1 MNMYFFDD
9 INGST
14 LVNEMV
20 YQIKHYNDMLAKY
33 KMLPKE
39 SNENKEYNG
48 IFDRDTNRIMRF
60 AQSNPKITQ
69 DDAKVLD
76 IPRKKETY
84 RISFDIL
91 IHILIERTLN
101 DCLYN
106 YDETILEY
114 QPSPVCVSSIMLKKL
129 LGDKYRI
136 MLEVLCKFGIITK
149 YGSLDGNKYRL
160 KKLNFQ
166 YKNISEQ
173 SVYYPLIV
181 RYESYVQQSR
191 EQEMNMRLIEAEE
204 RLGSL
209 YKPYMNA
216 LCKLKCNTKKMKQ
229 YIELHKNE
237 LNSFQYGYYT
247 LLLSRY
253 EQGGYTIQR
262 VDDNNRIYTIL
273 TQTPSHAHSLLPFTN
288 IKYEVDLSNCHPM
301 LFNYIIMQYYHMLP
315 KTVEKINNPFFSAV
329 GTWKKSATKKYPR
342 DVEEY
347 MELTFKGQFWDV
359 LLGKY
364 IGLSRKQ
371 IKPKMFANVF
381 YAKNLRI
388 CPNQTYGKD
397 FQKRFPS
404 IMKIIRRIRR
414 YNKTILAQF
423 LMQIESGIIQDA
435 MKTLNNE
442 GYIVLNIHD
451 AIVVL
456 DVVENKKLTEQH
468 VKDVLLK
475 SVQKY
480 GLSANAKI
488 EHIKR

>member
-1 MNMYFFDD
+1 MKMYFFDD
-9 INGST
+9 IDGSI
-14 LVNEMV
+14 LVDKMV

-33 KMLPKE
+33 KMLPKDF
-39 SNENKEYNG
+39 NANKEYNG
-48 IFDRDTNRIMRF
+48 IFDIETNRIMLF
-60 AQSNPKITQ
+60 AKLHPEITQ
-69 DDAKVLD
+69 EDARVIA
-76 IPRKKETY
+76 IPRKKENY

-101 DCLYN
+101 ACLQN
-106 YDETILEY
+106 NDETDSDF
-114 QPSPVCVSSIMLKKL
+114 QASPFWMSSHWLLMLF
-129 LGDKYRI
+129 GDKYKI
-136 MLEVLCKFGIITK
+136 MLEVLRKLGIITIS
-149 YGSLDGNKYRL
+149 GSLNGNEYKL
-160 KKLNFQ
+160 KKVNFQ
-166 YKNISEQ
+166 CKNISEQ
-173 SVYYPLIV
+173 SVYYPQIV
-181 RYESYVQQSR
+181 RYESYVLQSR
-191 EQEMNMRLIEAEE
+191 ELEMSMKQKEAEE
-204 RLGSL
+204 KLGSL
-209 YKPYMNA
+209 YKPYMDA

-237 LNSFQYGYYT
+237 LSSIQYGYYT
-247 LLLSRY
+247 LLHDRY
-253 EQGGYTIQR
+253 EQGGYVIQR

-273 TQTPSHAHSLLPFTN
+273 TQTPSHTHSLLPFTN

-315 KTVEKINNPFFSAV
+315 KNAEKVNNPFFSEV
-329 GTWKKSATKKYPR
+329 GTWKKSSTRKYPK

-347 MELTFKGQFWDV
+347 MELTSKGQFWDV
-359 LLGKY
+359 LLTKY
-364 IGLSRKQ
+364 TGFSRKE
-371 IKPKMFANVF
+371 IKPKMFGDVF
-381 YAKNLRI
+381 YAKNLCI
-388 CPNQTYGKD
+388 SPHQTYGKD

-456 DVVENKKLTEQH
+456 DVVENKKLTEAH

-475 SVQKY
+475 SVRKY
-480 GLSANAKI
+480 GLRANAKI
-488 EHIKR
+488 EHLK